1 METYFEPLP
10 TVCKAAGMSSYPN
23 EKPVKAED
31 KRVKD
36 PRPKLTKALIQQKCC
51 SNATQSDSV
60 LLQK

>member
-1 METYFEPLP
+1 
-10 TVCKAAGMSSYPN
+10 MSSSPN

-36 PRPKLTKALIQQKCC
+36 PSPKLTKALSQEKCC
-51 SNATQSDSV
+51 ANATQADSV